1 MSTQNRSSGKR
12 YVSIVGSVVSGRS
25 GNGWFGRYTGSES
38 VMQAIGTAGDID
50 VYINSPGGSVFAGFE
65 ILNALNTATSAGRMV
80 NIYVSAMAASI
91 ASYISSGVKGAKVI
105 MAENAKLMF
114 HAPWTY
120 VMGSKDQLK
129 DTADLLG
136 KMEDDII
143 RAIESRGAKA
153 DREWMAAGRAKWLS
167 AKEAIEAKL
176 ADAIGNPPQDLLDAV
191 VKEGAPS
198 YGGSHDEGWDKTEDR
213 GRNLSA
219 GDRFAASSSFEGYVQ
234 ALAEEQYGEGIG
246 VTDIGAGSFRVTKKD
261 GTSALLKYRQ
271 DSLNIVAID
280 WESAV
285 FASKQEDDMDEKEK
299 AALAA
304 KAKADAD
311 AKAKE
316 EADAKAKADADA
328 KAKEEADA
336 KAKADADA
344 LKAKEEADAKAKA
357 DADALKAKELPEGM
371 TVDMIAFAKKNYQ
384 IARDEHIAAIKA
396 SKTCAFSDEELAAF
410 PIETL
415 AKMAKLAEKP
425 AATAKPSI
433 DNSLIDPAKTAKGTG
448 GTLPPPEN

>member
-1 MSTQNRSSGKR
+1 MSTQGKTGGKR
-12 YVSIVGSVVSGRS
+12 FVSIVGSVVSGRS
-25 GNGWFGRYTGSES
+25 GNGWFGRFTGSES
-38 VMQAIGTAGDID
+38 VMQAIGSSGDID

-65 ILNALNTATSAGRMV
+65 ILNALNAATGAGRAV

-91 ASYISSGVKGAKVI
+91 ASYISSGVKGARVV

-129 DTADLLG
+129 DTAELLG

-143 RAIESRGAKA
+143 SAIESRGAKA
-153 DREWMAAGRAKWLS
+153 DREWMAAGRAKWMS
-167 AKEAIEAKL
+167 AKEAVEAKL
-176 ADAIGNPPQDLLDAV
+176 ADAIANPPQDLLDAV
-191 VKEGAPS
+191 VKEGTPS
-198 YGGSHDEGWDKTEDR
+198 YQSRDDGWDKTEDR
-213 GRNLSA
+213 GKNLSV

-261 GTSALLKYRQ
+261 GASALLKYRQ

-285 FASKQEDDMDEKEK
+285 FDAKQEDEMSKPNVNEEPK
-299 AALAA
+299 ATVAPAEP
-304 KAKADAD
+304 KAEPKADLP
-311 AKAKE
+311 KE
-316 EADAKAKADADA
+316 EPKATVAPAEPKAEPKADLP
-328 KAKEEADA
+328 KEEP
-336 KAKADADA
+336 KSV
-344 LKAKEEADAKAKA
+344 
-357 DADALKAKELPEGM
+357 LPEGM
-371 TVDMIAFAKKNYQ
+371 TADMVAFAQKNYK
-384 IARDEHIAAIKA
+384 IARDEHIAVIKA
-396 SKTCAFSDEELAAF
+396 AKTCAFTDAELDAF

-425 AATAKPSI
+425 AVPAKSAI

>member
-1 MSTQNRSSGKR
+1 MSTQAKTGGKR
-12 YVSIVGSVVSGRS
+12 HVSIVGSVVSGRS
-25 GNGWFGRYTGSES
+25 GNGWFGRFTGSES
-38 VMQAIGTAGDID
+38 VMQAIGSSGDID

-65 ILNALNTATSAGRMV
+65 ILNALNAATGAGRTV

-153 DREWMAAGRAKWLS
+153 DREWMAAGRAKWMS

-191 VKEGAPS
+191 VKEGTSSPN
-198 YGGSHDEGWDKTEDR
+198 GSRDDGWDKTEDR

-234 ALAEEQYGEGIG
+234 ALAEEQYGEGVG

-261 GTSALLKYRQ
+261 GASALLKYRQ

-304 KAKADAD
+304 KAKA
-311 AKAKE
+311 E
-316 EADAKAKADADA
+316 ADA

-357 DADALKAKELPEGM
+357 DADALKAKEEADAKAKADADAKRLPEGM
-371 TVDMIAFAKKNYQ
+371 TADMVAFAQKNYQ

-396 SKTCAFSDEELAAF
+396 SKTCAFTDAELDAF

-425 AATAKPSI
+425 AATAKPAI